1 MRSIFKTVG
10 VFILGCVFTI
20 GLLAVCTDQQDNQ
33 TFVQTAKTIAQDVQN
48 QNIKTTESRQNAI
61 TQAVAKVSP
70 AVVGINVT
78 AVQQYYQQ
86 SPFADDPF
94 FRHFFPRYRVM
105 REVESLGSGFL
116 FDEKGH
122 ILTNYHVV
130 ENAVETIVTMAG
142 GDQFEATVVGSDQK
156 TDMAILKIKSD
167 TPLPYAKLGNSDDVI
182 IGEWAIAIGNPFG
195 LFDVSAKPTVTVG
208 VISAVDQDFG
218 RQARNR
224 YYEDMIQ
231 TDAAINS
238 GNSGGPLV
246 NCNGKVIGINTFI
259 YSGSA
264 TAGTNI
270 GLGFAIP
277 VNRVKRHIDDLIK
290 YGKVKRDFWTGIQYD
305 ELTRMVAS
313 YLQLNNTDGVIVTD
327 VEPGSPAEEAALHVG
342 DVILKMNG
350 EDIKSGQDVK
360 RIIESKDLTQG
371 DVLALEIY
379 RRGKR
384 MQRKVKLE
392 PYPKK

>member
-1 MRSIFKTVG
+1 MKSLSRAVG
-10 VFILGCVFTI
+10 SLFIGCVFAFGFFT
-20 GLLAVCTDQQDNQ
+20 VCSEQ
-33 TFVQTAKTIAQDVQN
+33 QN
-48 QNIKTTESRQNAI
+48 QNTISIQQTLAQDIDKSNAAVSGSRQNAI
-61 TQAVAKVSP
+61 TRAVEHVSP

-105 REVESLGSGFL
+105 RQVESLGSGFI
-116 FDEKGH
+116 FDAEGH

-130 ENAVETIVTMAG
+130 ENAVETIVTLTG
-142 GDQFEATVVGSDQK
+142 GDQYEAELIGGDPK
-156 TDMAILKIKSD
+156 TDIAVLKIKGKSF
-167 TPLPYAKLGNSDDVI
+167 PYAEFGDSDDVI

-246 NCNGKVIGINTFI
+246 NCNGFVIGINTFI
-259 YSGSA
+259 FSGSA
-264 TAGTNI
+264 GSGTNI

-277 VNRVKRHIDDLIK
+277 INRVKRHIDDLIK
-290 YGKVKRDFWTGIQYD
+290 YGRVKRDFWTGIQYD

-313 YLQLNNTDGVIVTD
+313 YLQLNTTDGVIITD
-327 VEPGSPAEEAALHVG
+327 VEPKSPAESAGLQVG
-342 DVILKMNG
+342 DVIQEMNG
-350 EDIKSGQDVK
+350 ETIKNGQDVK
-360 RIIESKDLTQG
+360 RIIESEDLAQG
-371 DVLALEIY
+371 DVLILEIY
-379 RRGKR
+379 RRGKQLQKR
-384 MQRKVKLE
+384 VKLE
-392 PYPKK
+392 PYPKE